1 MKTFKN
7 SSCFLPPLLLVNN
20 FLFIYGVESIQIIHV
35 NFQTSIGIIE
45 KNRNVCRSHSHQIY
59 FFLLNRLSKLHKNII
74 IFKFKTSIPILEEVE
89 NRGSLRLGIF
99 LSDGLW
105 CLYLSVLKTH
115 VMVLQIKKIIKC
127 RVLIEF

>member
-1 MKTFKN
+1 MTTFKN

-74 IFKFKTSIPILEEVE
+74 IFKFKTSIPIIEEVE
-89 NRGSLRLGIF
+89 NLEA
-99 LSDGLW
+99 
-105 CLYLSVLKTH
+105 
-115 VMVLQIKKIIKC
+115 IKKTPAKEGSSKSHPLMGHGGPPTAPPSI
-127 RVLIEF
+127 LYFSS